1 MSKRAR
7 IPIGAY
13 DRALRLLSIRDHAEV
28 ELRRKLRKAEHEPA
42 EIDAAIERVRALGYL
57 DDARFARVRASA
69 LVSQGRLG
77 PRGVREKLRQAGVK
91 DELVSAALSGAM
103 EGRDELELARDL
115 IARKHP
121 AAIGS
126 RDQKLRARAAR
137 FLASRGFST
146 DVIFKALRIVEE

>member
-42 EIDAAIERVRALGYL
+42 EIDAAIERVRALGYI
-57 DDARFARVRASA
+57 DDARFARLRASS
-69 LVSQGRLG
+69 LVSQGHLG

-91 DELVSAALSGAM
+91 DELASAALSKAM
-103 EGRDELELARDL
+103 EGKDELELAREL
-115 IARKHP
+115 VARKHP
-121 AAIGS
+121 AAVGS
-126 RDQKLRARAAR
+126 KDQKVRARAAR
-137 FLASRGFST
+137 FLAGRGFSM
-146 DVIFKALRIVEE
+146 DVIYRALRIVEE